1 MPSNTFPITG
11 LWLAASLALGAP
23 AVSLHAAEAVPAG
36 KASASAAPAPES
48 ASPAAR
54 AALEQL
60 LGLNAPAQGASG
72 QAEGSPEARTTTAVR
87 AGETLDRIIRRT
99 MGNTPF
105 KDNLLQAAFVEANP
119 RAYPNGS
126 IQRLPVGTV
135 INVPSASD
143 LRRHLLR
150 ALGPDRAAALA
161 GGAPPSASAH
171 SAAPVAA
178 RPASAAALP
187 APPPKPD
194 HRGWVRF
201 PG

>member
-1 MPSNTFPITG
+1 MSSTSFNPTRLG
-11 LWLAASLALGAP
+11 LALLLALMAP
-23 AVSLHAAEAVPAG
+23 LRALHAAEP
-36 KASASAAPAPES
+36 AAPAADAGDAVS
-48 ASPAAR
+48 STAR

-60 LGLNAPAQGASG
+60 LGMGGAASASGGASSG
-72 QAEGSPEARTTTAVR
+72 KAEAAAEPRATTTVR
-87 AGETLDRIIRRT
+87 EGETLDRIIRRT

-105 KDNLLQAAFVEANP
+105 KDSLLQAAFVEANP

-135 INVPSASD
+135 LNVPSASD

-150 ALGPDRAAALA
+150 VLGADRAAALA
-161 GGAPPSASAH
+161 GNAPATAPGPGAATA
-171 SAAPVAA
+171 VAA
-178 RPASAAALP
+178 AKPASAAVP
-187 APPPKPD
+187 APPPRPD